1 MQRLK
6 ALLHSFGLH
15 RYVDE
20 FFDFHDMLCCI
31 LFNPPSQNCCFL
43 EKLFSIQLDKKYL
56 TIPTIKRA
64 LNKIGFDLALT
75 AQEMDVIVV
84 KYANTFSKEIYETK
98 VNFSNIWCN
107 INYYKDYNLLHDHN
121 DEMISGVYYTQ
132 TPKDCG
138 NIFFFNPAWQINRY
152 PKLNNYSAQSWWLPS
167 KEGTLYLFPSWLL
180 HNVEPNLNKKKKRIS
195 FSFNLI

>member
-1 MQRLK
+1 MLITYNSLSNDINKGRKELK
-6 ALLHSFGLH
+6 NILASLTSFKQFGI
-15 RYVDE
+15 
-20 FFDFHDMLCCI
+20 FFTLPNHD
-31 LFNPPSQNCCFL
+31 
-43 EKLFSIQLDKKYL
+43 LDANFIKKE
-56 TIPTIKRA
+56 II
-64 LNKIGFDLALT
+64 
-75 AQEMDVIVV
+75 
-84 KYANTFSKEIYETK
+84 KYANTFSKEIYGAT
-98 VNFSNIWCN
+98 VSFSNIWCN
-107 INYYKDYNLLHDHN
+107 INYYKDFNSLHDHN

>member
-1 MQRLK
+1 MIIDIFKTSVFKKELNINNDVLNNYANSIEKNSKGCVKSNRGGFQSEDLSDDCLTELK
-6 ALLHSFGLH
+6 K
-15 RYVDE
+15 E
-20 FFDFHDMLCCI
+20 I
-31 LFNPPSQNCCFL
+31 
-43 EKLFSIQLDKKYL
+43 
-56 TIPTIKRA
+56 
-64 LNKIGFDLALT
+64 
-75 AQEMDVIVV
+75 V
-84 KYANTFSKEIYETK
+84 KYANDFSKAIYETK